1 MTIIKKSGLSIASHY
16 GIRFSLQKN
25 MNTKLNILVF
35 FCYSYEGRKTQILVD
50 ANGKVTLSLH

>member
-35 FCYSYEGRKTQILVD
+35 FVIVMKKKTQILVD

>member
-1 MTIIKKSGLSIASHY
+1 
-16 GIRFSLQKN
+16 

-35 FCYSYEGRKTQILVD
+35 FCYSYEERKTQILVD